1 MDVADFDGDGNL
13 DYLLFNPSTHQTAIW
28 CLSGVTLVGGAFGPT
43 LPSSAWALVAVGD
56 IDGDCNPDYVLYNA
70 STRQTAIWYMNNN
83 VFAGGAFGPTLA
95 ASWSRVAP

>member
-56 IDGDCNPDYVLYNA
+56 IDGDCNPDYVLYNRSLDA
-70 STRQTAIWYMNNN
+70 SIDLRVTRA
-83 VFAGGAFGPTLA
+83 
-95 ASWSRVAP
+95 RVKQQSGT